1 MSGYYKI
8 TRLFCYDC
16 NKRSRIINNQPIC
29 ARCGSKNCAVTSV
42 WKEIEEI
49 KQNGKERT

>member
-8 TRLFCYDC
+8 VRLYCYDC
-16 NKRSRIINNQPIC
+16 KKRSRIINNQPIC

-42 WKEIEEI
+42 WTKTIPPNE
-49 KQNGKERT
+49 GK